1 MALDEED
8 IDLKDIQIEK
18 KIGKGTF
25 GDVYS
30 GTLKTRD
37 IKVAVKRVNKQTIM
51 KYGNDYLVN
60 AFFKELECMRKC
72 NCENSV
78 RLLKNYE
85 TVHNY
90 NIIME
95 LCDGDL
101 MQELSKRA
109 NGFSTEEI
117 KDIMSQLNNA
127 FRKLHENNL
136 IHRDLKLGN
145 VLIKFTNKE
154 KTKFIPKLCDYGFSK
169 ELNKTSTGTHL
180 GTPATMAPEVMKDK
194 PYNSKA
200 DLWSIGVII
209 YQLHFKG
216 LPFPGVSEKAILTKI
231 QNKNPYK
238 QAEDPKLRDLIDK
251 LLVEDPEKRLSW
263 EEYFNH
269 PFFAKEEQTSSTTST
284 TDKIIKKTRYS
295 FLKDFD
301 VGFKNDSYKCYI
313 AMDQKR
319 NKKVIIKSYSMNF
332 IKSHE
337 IFFKIEYELSKAF
350 KGNERI
356 LQLINVFNEETEKT
370 TNLVY
375 NYIDAEILSSYITY
389 HDFTEKELQKLN
401 KELFENIFIFN
412 ECNFKSFIFISIYS
426 FAITKEGKPILFDFG
441 LSKFF
446 LNPDELMSY
455 YIPNKGEIGNTLFPT
470 KTNVMN
476 YGITLLKCFYG
487 NKLKIEI
494 DKVSFDLPKNK
505 IISKNFS
512 NFLSQCLFRDISK
525 RGSWNSLNNH
535 EFVKEIIGDNVLL
548 NKNLKDDAILIDN
561 YKLDIIFE
569 SLDNKFRLIN
579 EYYGNLEFNEKTEY
593 IKEIEIFLILT
604 IFEQLMILK
613 VFDRKENE
621 PFTSQQEIS
630 FITIKKNSNSSRI
643 NLNFAN
649 PIFNNMKIVQISNN
663 ELISKFLLKLTNYI
677 RNLKKIS
684 LEVHKI
690 TKSSLMKGN
699 YHIFLEQFIDIL
711 ESSNFHN
718 YFFSIVKKAHK
729 FFEEKDYEKA
739 YKEIPVAEYI
749 CECILFVKASLF
761 ESNNDKIY
769 FNNKDLINQ
778 LNEIFDEEKESNKIE
793 ISVLKISDEK
803 KKYVLISFLGVLFR
817 FFKNS
822 TDINQYFLQLN
833 KVALDGLM
841 GFYPSLMKLLVDTK
855 NKLKK

>member
-1 MALDEED
+1 MSLDEED

-30 GTLKTRD
+30 GFLKTRG

-101 MQELSKRA
+101 MQELSKRTD
-109 NGFSTEEI
+109 GFSTEEV

-127 FRKLHENNL
+127 FRKLHENNI

-145 VLIKFTNKE
+145 VLIKYTNEE
-154 KTKFIPKLCDYGFSK
+154 KIKFIPKLCDYGFSK
-169 ELNKTSTGTHL
+169 ELSNPSTGTHL

-216 LPFPGVSEKAILTKI
+216 LPFPGISEKAILTKI
-231 QNKNPYK
+231 QKKSPYK

-263 EEYFNH
+263 EDYFNH
-269 PFFAKEEQTSSTTST
+269 PFFIKEEQASSTTST
-284 TDKIIKKTRYS
+284 TDKIAKKSRYS
-295 FLKDFD
+295 YIKDFD

-337 IFFKIEYELSKAF
+337 IYFKSEYELSKAF

-356 LQLINVFNEETEKT
+356 LQLINVFNEEIEKT

-375 NYIDAEILSSYITY
+375 NFIDAEILSSYITHY
-389 HDFTEKELQKLN
+389 DFTEKELQKLN
-401 KELFENIFIFN
+401 KELIGNIFIFN

-441 LSKFF
+441 LSKFC

-455 YIPNKGEIGNTLFPT
+455 YIPNKREIGNTLFPT

-476 YGITLLKCFYG
+476 YGVTLLKTFYG
-487 NKLKIEI
+487 NSLKIEI

-535 EFVKEIIGDNVLL
+535 AFVKEIIVDNALFK
-548 NKNLKDDAILIDN
+548 KNLKDDVILIDN

-604 IFEQLMILK
+604 LFEQLMILK
-613 VFDRKENE
+613 IFDRKENE
-621 PFTSQQEIS
+621 QFTSQQEIS
-630 FITIKKNSNSSRI
+630 FITIKKNSSSSRI

-663 ELISKFLLKLTNYI
+663 EVVSQFLLKLKIYI
-677 RNLKKIS
+677 TNLKKIS
-684 LEVHKI
+684 QEVHKI

-699 YHIFLEQFIDIL
+699 YHKFLEQFIDIL

-729 FFEEKDYEKA
+729 FFEEKKYEKA

-769 FNNKDLINQ
+769 FDNKDLINQ
-778 LNEIFDEEKESNKIE
+778 LNEIFDEEKENNKIE
-793 ISVLKISDEK
+793 ISVLISDEK

-822 TDINQYFLQLN
+822 MDINQYFLQQN

-841 GFYPSLMKLLVDTK
+841 SFYPSLMKLLVDTK